1 MTTENQHRF
10 LDLDAIVGDLD
21 EDMDGTTDSDSHGGG
36 GGGSGSGSDSGGGA
50 GAGAA
55 SGDEGATALA
65 AGYRRSFQ
73 IAPGQ
78 QVRVRQGP
86 TTSAPV
92 VRKLAG
98 GAWVQVRCQRRGER
112 VSGPYGTTDIWDN
125 IGPGQY
131 VSDAYVHTGSDG
143 PVAPRCTS

>member
-1 MTTENQHRF
+1 MTAENQHRF

-21 EDMDGTTDSDSHGGG
+21 EDMDGTTDSDS
-36 GGGSGSGSDSGGGA
+36 GSGSDSG
-50 GAGAA
+50 AGAA
-55 SGDEGATALA
+55 AAAPAPAPAAADGATVRA
-65 AGYRRSFQ
+65 ASYRRSFQ

-98 GAWVQVRCQRRGER
+98 GSWVQIRCQRSGER
-112 VSGPYGTTDIWDN
+112 VTGPYGTTDIWDN
-125 IGPGQY
+125 IGPGEY

-143 PVAPRCTS
+143 PVAPQCTS